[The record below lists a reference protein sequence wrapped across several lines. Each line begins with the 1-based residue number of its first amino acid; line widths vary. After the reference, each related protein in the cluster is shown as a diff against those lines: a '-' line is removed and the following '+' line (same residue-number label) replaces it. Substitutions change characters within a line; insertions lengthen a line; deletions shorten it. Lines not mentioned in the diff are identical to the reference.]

1 MAEKKTGRKLV
12 PARNKKKEMDSGRRG
27 VSLRQLGNEEHQDT
41 GQESR
46 SLRKC
51 GHRESTAPRMRSLPG
66 FRRLHHPEPIT
77 CGALRKREHKLR
89 NKQADRYLR
98 DAGKRANREAL
109 QIQGHIYRRLLE
121 MGRRKQKPSGFFK
134 DAAVLFRSRAGLG
147 KGEKRK
153 R

>member
-46 SLRKC
+46 PLRKC
-51 GHRESTAPRMRSLPG
+51 GHRKSTAPRMRSLPG
-66 FRRLHHPEPIT
+66 FRRLYHPESIT
-77 CGALRKREHKLR
+77 CGALRKREYKLR

-98 DAGKRANREAL
+98 DASKKEDRETL
-109 QIQGHIYRRLLE
+109 QIQDHIYRRFLE
-121 MGRRKQKPSGFFK
+121 MGRREQKPSGFLQN
-134 DAAVLFRSRAGLG
+134 AAVLLRRRTRLG
-147 KGEKRK
+147 KSEKGQ
-153 R
+153 